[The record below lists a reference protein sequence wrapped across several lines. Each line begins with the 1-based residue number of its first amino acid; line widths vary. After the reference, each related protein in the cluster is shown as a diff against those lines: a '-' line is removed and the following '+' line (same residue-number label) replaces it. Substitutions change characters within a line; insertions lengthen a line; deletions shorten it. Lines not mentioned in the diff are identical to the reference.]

1 MRRQTIFSFVV
12 ILLALAAGARTQ
24 STLPRPDTIVKPQ
37 AYVSLEPVPRGR
49 AFEIAVVAEIMD
61 GFHINAN
68 KVLQEYVIPTT
79 LEAELPKGF
88 QLIETVYPQGKLW
101 KFDFSPERLNVYEGK
116 ITLLLKLQA
125 QADAPLGTLKLPLRL
140 RYQACNDSV
149 CLPPVRKSV
158 DVEFEVAAAGAKA
171 QPAHSNIFSPAKS
184 RP

>member
-1 MRRQTIFSFVV
+1 MKARIFLTA
-12 ILLALAAGARTQ
+12 ILALVLSPAAGAQ
-24 STLPRPDTIVKPQ
+24 SSLPRPDTIVKPL

-49 AFEIAVVAEIMD
+49 AFEVAVVAEIMD

-88 QLIETVYPQGKLW
+88 KLIEAVYPQGKLW

-116 ITLLLKLQA
+116 VTLLLKLEA
-125 QADAPLGTLKLPLRL
+125 QADAALGAVKLPMKL
-140 RYQACNDSV
+140 RYQACNDAV

-158 DVEFEVAAAGAKA
+158 DVEFEVAAAGTKA
-171 QPAHSNIFSPAKS
+171 QPLYPGVFSATKS